1 MKAGSRQ
8 TGAQRAMGRRELP
21 AYRIRLASCRRRHDE
36 GSSMT
41 EEAVAT
47 IDTPKIEQA
56 HEILKRN
63 MLWSAGAGLVPVPLV
78 ELVAIT
84 AVELK
89 LVKELAEL
97 YETPFQHDLAK
108 SAIVSLIG
116 GLGAV
121 SIGRMLAYG
130 SLRFI
135 PLIGLPMAVASV
147 SATAAGVTYAIGK
160 VFTAHFETGGTLLD
174 FDAEKMRKHFQEEF
188 AKGVKEAA
196 QKTAAQAS
204 SLSGLKA

>member
-1 MKAGSRQ
+1 
-8 TGAQRAMGRRELP
+8 
-21 AYRIRLASCRRRHDE
+21 
-36 GSSMT
+36 MT

-47 IDTPKIEQA
+47 IDTPKIDQA
-56 HEILKRN
+56 HEIVKRN
-63 MLWSAGAGLVPVPLV
+63 MLWSAGAGLVPVPLL

-89 LVKELAEL
+89 LVKELADL

-108 SAIVSLIG
+108 SAIVSLVG
-116 GLGAV
+116 SLGAV
-121 SIGRMLAYG
+121 SIGKMLAYG

-204 SLSGLKA
+204 SLTGQKA